1 MEAIYNSMIQS
12 NKDYHLFITDTQ
24 KMDIHD
30 SIHENNYYF
39 IDTNTLN
46 YSVEAVNFLSENLKK
61 EKIIIKMSK
70 FENDV
75 LIQLKDPENTSL
87 YSILYYKD
95 YLINKDHFINM
106 NFELNSR
113 ILMKNEDIKIN
124 LDELKN
130 GEIIELEIN

>member
-1 MEAIYNSMIQS
+1 
-12 NKDYHLFITDTQ
+12 
-24 KMDIHD
+24 
-30 SIHENNYYF
+30 
-39 IDTNTLN
+39 
-46 YSVEAVNFLSENLKK
+46 
-61 EKIIIKMSK
+61 MSK

-75 LIQLKDPENTSL
+75 LIQLKDPENPSL